1 MENSPETL
9 TFQFLGSDVCLDF
22 INTQLMANGQPVDL
36 LHSFSDLVAWSI
48 EAGIISPGQGEALIQ
63 NWAGHPKADQVFEQ
77 ALALR
82 ATLKELVIRFG
93 QRADISESSL
103 ELLNELLRERAG
115 YFEVQITSAGLH
127 KHFLPRMTEPVDIL
141 VPIAEAAADL
151 LSSDDPTLVR
161 KCEATDCLIYFYDT
175 TKNHARRWC
184 SMSLCGNRA
193 KAAAHYRRK
202 RQDVR
207 P

>member
-1 MENSPETL
+1 MENSSEKL
-9 TFQFLGSDVCLDF
+9 TFQFLGSDLCLDF
-22 INTQLMANGQPVDL
+22 INTQLMANSQPVDL
-36 LHSFSDLVAWSI
+36 LHSFSDLVAWGI
-48 EAGIISPGQGEALIQ
+48 EARIVSSGQGEALIQ

-82 ATLKELVIRFG
+82 ATLKDLVTRFG
-93 QRADISESSL
+93 QRTDIPESSL
-103 ELLNELLRERAG
+103 DLLNGLLRERAG
-115 YFEVQITSAGLH
+115 YFEILTTESGFQ

-141 VPIAEAAADL
+141 VSIAEAVADL
-151 LSSDDPTLVR
+151 LSSGEPTLV
-161 KCEATDCLIYFYDT
+161 KQCEADDCVIYFYDT

-202 RQDVR
+202 RQDVH